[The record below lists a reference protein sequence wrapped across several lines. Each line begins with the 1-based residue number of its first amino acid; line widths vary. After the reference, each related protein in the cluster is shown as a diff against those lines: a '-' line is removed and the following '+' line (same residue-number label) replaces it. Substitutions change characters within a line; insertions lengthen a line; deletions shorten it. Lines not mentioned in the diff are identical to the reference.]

1 MILNIWH
8 LNYLLIKKMIGSYEC
23 TQVADNLKD
32 KFKEVYTDEY
42 QDISFIQEA
51 ILESVSSKNNRFMVG
66 DIKQSIYKFR
76 QAMPDIFNEKYNSY
90 TLIKNVNE
98 EVPNSKI
105 ILAKNFRSRKEV
117 LDSINYIFEKIMS
130 LELGDC
136 NYTELETL
144 KFGASSYNE
153 NKLQDYRTCINIIDL
168 KQEEQLESEEID
180 KYISELKNFEV
191 ESIFIAKQI
200 QEIVNNN
207 KTYNLKTNTISNTRY
222 KDIVIL
228 LRSIKDKGT
237 ILEETLKK
245 FNIPVFCDASSNLF
259 DSDEIHLCMSLLQ
272 IIDNPYQDIHMVS
285 VLYSIIGEFSL
296 DDLVYIRNMDKKSR
310 VYDNLIN
317 VQEILNEKEERTE
330 FEQKLLEKIKS
341 FLITLNRLVE
351 YSKIYQVSDLLILI
365 YDITNIYR
373 QYIIDNNSKQKQA
386 NLNILIDLAI
396 KCESQNI
403 STLSDY
409 ILYINNL
416 KDKVDTSTSSAKI
429 IGENEDVVRI
439 MTIHKS
445 KGLEFPYVI
454 LCDTMK
460 KYNQLDTTS
469 TITMH
474 HSLGLGINI
483 VDEDYKVTYPSVIKQ
498 AIKNRLTKETKS
510 EELRMLY
517 VALTRAKEKLYI
529 FATVRDYEKFNSKQ
543 FPIYNNGKIDSYVI
557 LNNNTYFENIN
568 IAIKDY
574 NQNENL
580 FDIKIINPY
589 QINNLKELEE
599 DRPKESLL
607 DIKKIIDLN
616 HDFNKDILDKQSSI
630 YKEILDF
637 KYKYQED
644 VNVPSRVSVSS
655 LKRESEDEEA
665 VADINFL
672 EDELDISRKYA
683 IDDLLI
689 DKEEYNSVRKGT
701 LIHFVLEHLDMKRVY
716 NEKILKETINNF
728 VESGIISRRDLRY
741 INIFKILKFLN
752 SHIGQE
758 ILNSNLLKKEQ
769 EFIIK
774 NTKFSKSVIQGIID
788 LYYIDQKGNLVLVDF
803 KTDKISKEEVYLKR
817 YKKQLDIYK
826 EALEKL
832 TKKEVTHTYIYS
844 FYLDKEIEVI
854 YE

>member
-1 MILNIWH
+1 M
-8 LNYLLIKKMIGSYEC
+8 
-23 TQVADNLKD
+23 
-32 KFKEVYTDEY
+32 
-42 QDISFIQEA
+42 
-51 ILESVSSKNNRFMVG
+51 
-66 DIKQSIYKFR
+66 
-76 QAMPDIFNEKYNSY
+76 
-90 TLIKNVNE
+90 IKNVNE

-296 DDLVYIRNMDKKSR
+296 DDLVYIRNMDMKSR

-373 QYIIDNNSKQKQA
+373 QYILDNNSKQKQA

-599 DRPKESLL
+599 DRSKESLL

-728 VESGIISRRDLRY
+728 VEIGIISRRDLRY

>member
-200 QEIVNNN
+200 QEIVNN
-207 KTYNLKTNTISNTRY
+207 KTYKLKTNTISNTRY

-373 QYIIDNNSKQKQA
+373 QYILDNNSKQKQA

-574 NQNENL
+574 NRNENL

-728 VESGIISRRDLRY
+728 VEIGIISRRDLRY

>member
-296 DDLVYIRNMDKKSR
+296 DDLVYIRNMDMKSR

-373 QYIIDNNSKQKQA
+373 QYILDNNSKQKQA

-599 DRPKESLL
+599 DRSKESLL

-728 VESGIISRRDLRY
+728 VEIGIISRRDLRY